1 MKQNIKPQ
9 ASLFDELIVDNFAG
23 GGGASVGM
31 ELATGRPV
39 DIAINH
45 DPAAVLMHRANH
57 PYTRHYR
64 EDVWKVNPR
73 EVCHGHQV
81 ALAWFSPDC
90 KHFSKAKGGKPRSKK
105 IRGLAW
111 VAVKWAATVHPRVIM
126 LENVEE
132 FQTWGPLD
140 KEGKPI
146 KSQIGRTFRCFIHAL
161 QYQGYTLEYR
171 VLRACDYGAPT
182 IRKRFFLIARSDGRP
197 IVWPEPTHGDPE
209 SEAVKAGK
217 LKPWR
222 SAAEIID
229 WSLPCPS
236 IFDSTAE
243 IKKKYQLHAVRPL
256 AENTMK
262 RVARGIDKFVLKN
275 QNPFILNYKFN
286 NDPESVEKPVSTVTA
301 VNAHFLA
308 TPTMAPL
315 IVSTN
320 HTSNRTNY
328 DFFRGQSVKEPFDT
342 VTASNGFG
350 IATPVMEPWT
360 VTNTTNATGHPASEP
375 VDTIRTGGGGGQMV
389 VTPYMTA
396 IGQTGFSDDRSYGAD
411 QPVRTVVSKAEQ
423 CLIVPELVGV
433 GGRAGQ
439 SRPRGANEPTATITA
454 KADVAV
460 MAPTLIQYHSET
472 QDGETR
478 GQRADEVLRTVDAS
492 NRYGVATAF
501 LSKYY
506 AGGYH
511 GHGNAPTDPLN
522 TITAADHNAVVTSQ
536 LVQLN
541 NHCIGQTEQEPM
553 NTVTA
558 GPGHF
563 GETRAILMKYYGTG
577 EGQRTADP
585 LGTVTAKARF
595 GPVILKLVKLR
606 PGQPCGH
613 WPEIRKMLNAYCDYW
628 IADDEI
634 LVLTIGNVDHIIVD
648 IGLRM
653 LTPRELFAAQG
664 FPPDYIIDVD
674 CEGNAYPK
682 SEQVARCGNAVP
694 PPFAVAL
701 VRANLPELCVRHCH
715 SMAELRETMAV

>member
-1 MKQNIKPQ
+1 MDGVKMKAKKRPQ
-9 ASLFDELIVDNFAG
+9 TSLFDELIVDNFAG
-23 GGGASVGM
+23 GGGASVGI

-45 DPAAVLMHRANH
+45 DPAAVLMHQANH

-73 EVCHGHQV
+73 EVCHGHPV

-111 VAVKWAATVHPRVIM
+111 VAVKWAATAHPRVIM

-140 KEGKPI
+140 KDGKPI

-161 QYQGYTLEYR
+161 QYQGYKLEYR

-182 IRKRFFLIARSDGRP
+182 IRKRFFLIARCDDRP

-209 SEAVKAGK
+209 SEVVKSGK
-217 LKPWR
+217 LKPWHT
-222 SAAEIID
+222 AAEIID

-236 IFDSTAE
+236 IFDTAAE
-243 IKKKYQLHAVRPL
+243 IKAKYQLHAVRPL

-275 QNPFILNYKFN
+275 PKPFVINYKYEN
-286 NDPESVEKPVSTVTA
+286 EPESAEKPLSTVTA
-301 VNAHFLA
+301 VNAHLLA
-308 TPTMAPL
+308 TPYVTKFHNGTA
-315 IVSTN
+315 
-320 HTSNRTNY
+320 
-328 DFFRGQSVKEPFDT
+328 GQSVNDPLST
-342 VTASNGFG
+342 VTAGGESKRPDGAAHAMG
-350 IATPVMEPWT
+350 LIKPALEPWT
-360 VTNTTNATGHPASEP
+360 VTNTTNATGHPVSKP
-375 VDTIRTGGGGGQMV
+375 IDTIRTGGGGGQM
-389 VTPYMTA
+389 
-396 IGQTGFSDDRSYGAD
+396 
-411 QPVRTVVSKAEQ
+411 
-423 CLIVPELVGV
+423 LIAPELVGV

-439 SRPRGANEPTATITA
+439 SRPRGANEPTATVTA

-460 MAPTLIQYHSET
+460 IAPSLIQYHSET
-472 QDGETR
+472 QAGEVR
-478 GQRADEVLRTVDAS
+478 GQRADELLRTVDAS
-492 NRYGVATAF
+492 NRFAVTEAF

-522 TITAADHNAVVTSQ
+522 TVTAADHNAVVTSQ
-536 LVQLN
+536 LVQFN
-541 NHCIGQTEQEPM
+541 NHCENQTEADPLNIIPAQ
-553 NTVTA
+553 
-558 GPGHF
+558 GCHF
-563 GETRAILMKYYGTG
+563 AESRAFLTKYYGKG
-577 EGQRTADP
+577 EGQRISDP
-585 LGTVTAKARF
+585 LATITAKARF

-613 WPEIRKMLNAYCDYW
+613 WPEIRKMLNVYCDYW

-664 FPPDYIIDVD
+664 FPPDYIIDKDVN
-674 CEGNAYPK
+674 GKAYPK

-694 PPFAVAL
+694 PPFAAAL
-701 VRANLPELCVRHCH
+701 VRANLPELCVKHCH

>member
-1 MKQNIKPQ
+1 MKAKTRTQTN
-9 ASLFDELIVDNFAG
+9 LFDELIVDNFAG

-73 EVCHGHQV
+73 EVCNGHPV

-140 KEGKPI
+140 KDGKPV

-171 VLRACDYGAPT
+171 VLHACDYGAPT

-209 SEAVKAGK
+209 SEAVKLGK

-222 SAAEIID
+222 PAAEIIN

-243 IKKKYQLHAVRPL
+243 IKAQYQVHAVRPL

-275 QNPFILNYKFN
+275 PQPFIVQCNHGG
-286 NDPESVEKPVSTVTA
+286 ES
-301 VNAHFLA
+301 
-308 TPTMAPL
+308 
-315 IVSTN
+315 
-320 HTSNRTNY
+320 
-328 DFFRGQSVKEPFDT
+328 FRGQQAGAPLQT
-342 VTASNGFG
+342 VTGKHG
-350 IATPVMEPWT
+350 YGVATPVLAVNTMNNTGTAPDEPLKT
-360 VTNTTNATGHPASEP
+360 VT
-375 VDTIRTGGGGGQMV
+375 TGGHHML

-396 IGQTGFSDDRSYGAD
+396 IGQTGFSEDRSYGTNE
-411 QPVRTVVSKAEQ
+411 PVRTIVSKQEQ

-439 SRPRGANEPTATITA
+439 SRPRGVNEPTATVTA

-460 MAPTLIQYHSET
+460 IAPSLIQYHSET
-472 QDGETR
+472 QDGEVR
-478 GQRADEVLRTVDAS
+478 GQPVNEQLRTVDAS
-492 NRYGVATAF
+492 NRFAVTEAF

-511 GHGNAPTDPLN
+511 GSGNVPTDPLN

-536 LVQLN
+536 LVQFN
-541 NHCIGQTEQEPM
+541 NHCENQTEAEPL
-553 NTVTA
+553 NTIPA
-558 GPGHF
+558 QGCHF
-563 GETRAILMKYYGTG
+563 AESRAFLTKYYGKG
-577 EGQRTADP
+577 EGQRISDP
-585 LGTVTAKARF
+585 LATITAKARF

-613 WPEIRKMLNAYCDYW
+613 WPEIRKMLNVYCDYW

-674 CEGNAYPK
+674 CEGNSYPK